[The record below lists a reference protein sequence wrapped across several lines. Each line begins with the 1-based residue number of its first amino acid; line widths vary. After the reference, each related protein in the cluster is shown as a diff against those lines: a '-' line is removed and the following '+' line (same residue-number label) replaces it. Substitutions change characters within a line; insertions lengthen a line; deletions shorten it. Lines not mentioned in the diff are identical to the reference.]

1 MISAD
6 NLTLPEKAAL
16 LSGESVWDS
25 RPLPRL
31 GLRSLVLSD
40 GPHGVRRQ
48 LGSGDHL
55 GINASAK
62 ATCFPT
68 SATVANSWDPALAE
82 RIGRA
87 LGAEAAALE
96 VDVLLGPGLNIKR
109 SPLGGR
115 NFEYFSEDPLL
126 AGVLAAGYVRGIQS
140 QGTAACPKHFAVNS
154 QETRR
159 MSSDSIVDERTLREM
174 YLAAFETVVRTAS
187 PRTIMSSYNKINGV
201 YAHENSHLL
210 NDVLRDEWGF
220 DGPVVSDWGG
230 GNDAVA
236 AVTGGG
242 TLEMPS
248 PGLGSA
254 LEILAAV
261 DEGRLTEADLD
272 VRVNEILALTEWADS
287 VEAEPVDHDANH
299 ALARAAAEQSV
310 VLLRNQDSLLP
321 LAAGTKVTVI
331 GDFAETPR
339 YQGAGSSQVNPTR
352 LASALEALP
361 GSALELATYAQ
372 GFRRDGV
379 ADEALALAAVEAALQ
394 ADVVLLYLGLDE
406 TRESE
411 GKDRDD
417 MTLAANQ
424 VALLERVAAI
434 NPRVVVV
441 LSAGSAIEMP
451 WIDRV
456 GAVAHGYLGGQA
468 GAEAMLSVLTGE
480 VNPSGRL
487 AETYP
492 LSLADTPTAGAFP
505 VEQESVVY
513 REGPYVGYRYY
524 TTADVP
530 VLFPFGFGLS
540 YTTFEYADLKV
551 TGSGATFSVTNTGD
565 RAGAEVAQLYIS
577 RVTEGAYRP
586 ARELRGFQKVHLAA
600 GETARITVPFDDATF
615 RVFDVEA
622 GAWAIDAGDYRILV
636 GASVA
641 DIRLDAPHKVAGVV
655 PAFRDAP
662 EPYRTGRVVEAT
674 DADVEQL
681 LGRALPAPVQAG
693 ARLTLGTNDPFRA
706 MHHARSPLGR
716 LVAKVLR
723 SLIARSEAKGK
734 PDLNLYFL
742 YNMPFRALAKMTNGM
757 VSMAMVD
764 SIVRIANGHF
774 FTGFG
779 GVVSGFFRQAGAQRR
794 LKNVLAAD
802 APAASES

>member
-1 MISAD
+1 MSAD
-6 NLTLPEKAAL
+6 MLTLSEKAAL

-31 GLRSLVLSD
+31 GTRSLVLAD

-82 RIGRA
+82 RVGKA
-87 LGAEAAALE
+87 LGAEAAALG

-115 NFEYFSEDPLL
+115 NFEYFSEDPFLT
-126 AGVLAAGYVRGIQS
+126 GVLAAGYVRGIQS

-174 YLAAFETVVRTAS
+174 YLAAFETVVRTAA
-187 PRTIMSSYNKINGV
+187 PKTIMSSYNKVNGV
-201 YAHENSHLL
+201 YAHENRHLL
-210 NDVLRDEWGF
+210 VDILRDEWGF
-220 DGPVVSDWGG
+220 DGAVVSDWGG

-261 DEGRLTEADLD
+261 EDGRLTEADLD
-272 VRVNEILALTEWADS
+272 ARVEEMLALHEWAES
-287 VEAEPVDHDANH
+287 GEAEPVDHDAHH

-310 VLLRNQDSLLP
+310 VLLRNEDALLP
-321 LAAGTKVTVI
+321 LAPATRVAVI

-339 YQGAGSSQVNPTR
+339 YQGAGSSLVNPTQ
-352 LASALEALP
+352 LVTPLEALP
-361 GSALELATYAQ
+361 ASGLELVAYAQ

-379 ADEALALAAVEAALQ
+379 ADPGLAMGAVDAARD

-411 GKDRDD
+411 GKDRED
-417 MTLAANQ
+417 MSLAANQ
-424 VALLERVAAI
+424 IDVLERVAAV

-441 LSAGSAIEMP
+441 LSAGSAVEMP
-451 WIDRV
+451 WLDKV
-456 GAVAHGYLGGQA
+456 PAVVHGYLGGQA
-468 GAEAMLSVLTGE
+468 GAGAMLSVLTGE

-505 VEQESVVY
+505 VEEEAAVY

-540 YTTFEYADLKV
+540 YTTFAYSDLAVTAD
-551 TGSGATFSVTNTGD
+551 GATFTVTNTGD
-565 RAGAEVAQLYIS
+565 RQGAEVAQLYVA
-577 RVTEGAYRP
+577 RVSEGVYRP
-586 ARELRGFQKVHLAA
+586 ARELKGFRKVHLGA
-600 GETARITVPFDDATF
+600 GESVRITLPFDERTF
-615 RVFDVEA
+615 RTFDVAADAWTVEA
-622 GAWAIDAGDYRILV
+622 GEYRILV

-641 DIRLDAPHKVAGVV
+641 DTALEAPLTVAGVEPSTAVV
-655 PAFRDAP
+655 PDV
-662 EPYRTGRVVEAT
+662 YRTGKVTQAT
-674 DADVEQL
+674 DADVEAL
-681 LGRALPAPVQAG
+681 LGRALPSAPAAG
-693 ARLTLGTNDPFRA
+693 ARVELGANDPFRA
-706 MHHARSPLGR
+706 MHHAKSPLGR
-716 LVAKVLR
+716 LVASVLR
-723 SLIARSEAKGK
+723 RLIARSEAKGK

-764 SIVRIANGHF
+764 SIVRIVNGHF
-774 FTGFG
+774 FTGLG
-779 GVVSGFFRQAGAQRR
+779 GVIAGFFRQAGAQRS
-794 LKNVLAAD
+794 LKNELAAD
-802 APAASES
+802 APESVTV